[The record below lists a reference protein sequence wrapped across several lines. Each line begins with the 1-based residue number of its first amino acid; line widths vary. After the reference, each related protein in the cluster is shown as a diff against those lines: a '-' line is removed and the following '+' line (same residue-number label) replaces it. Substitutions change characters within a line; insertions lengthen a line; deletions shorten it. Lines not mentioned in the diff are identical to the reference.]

1 MVEHI
6 VGFHAKLDVVIRI
19 FTVLELL
26 EERDVPV
33 VHSRSAQTVHPRVVA
48 DAPSRSLR
56 NAAGVDVSQQS
67 AASTR
72 QVGVAG
78 QNDSR
83 REVFA
88 TRGLPVSL
96 CTRYSG
102 QCVSERNGRTHGEA
116 GESGHLP
123 AAENLASER
132 IVQERSG

>member
-83 REVFA
+83 REAFA

-96 CTRYSG
+96 CIRYAG
-102 QCVSERNGRTHGEA
+102 QPV
-116 GESGHLP
+116 
-123 AAENLASER
+123 
-132 IVQERSG
+132 